1 LEISAPVAVL
11 PEYAVD
17 FVFAWRGG
25 NAVQADGPAR
35 TATRTPVRSLALA
48 NMTGAN
54 RLLIGIGWA
63 LVVLPAFIRRRRGRP
78 GGGSGYR
85 SRGRSK

>member
-1 LEISAPVAVL
+1 MAVL

-25 NAVQADGPAR
+25 NAVQANGTCQQNGQDPC
-35 TATRTPVRSLALA
+35 SLALA

-63 LVVLPAFIRRRRGRP
+63 LVVLLAWFRFRGGRGGPAV
-78 GGGSGYR
+78 GSGCR
-85 SRGRSK
+85 APRPWR